1 VGGDVEAI
9 GVMEGE
15 RIADYFGVWSLLSG
29 NISQYSNLIE
39 YGSLVI
45 QIIITIFV

>member
-1 VGGDVEAI
+1 MGGDVEAI

-15 RIADYFGVWSLLSG
+15 RIADYFGVWSLSG

-39 YGSLVI
+39 YGSPVI
-45 QIIITIFV
+45 QIIIAIFV

>member
-1 VGGDVEAI
+1 VGGDAEAI

-15 RIADYFGVWSLLSG
+15 LIADYFGVWSLSG
-29 NISQYSNLIE
+29 NMSQYSNLIE
-39 YGSLVI
+39 YGSLLI